1 MIRAALIAF
10 VAFLVLAAPA
20 SAATRPTQTG
30 LDNCVKS
37 QDITECRNVVN
48 DYYTLYVSE
57 VKADDA
63 DDACQTMM
71 YGAGT
76 YMEIVGI
83 EIDANKPAQAD
94 ANQAGGLLSFV
105 DQNCESPY
113 SDQVEQIATIAKN
126 WKKGDVPLQVQAI
139 NIIEGKPVP
148 LTQS

>member
-1 MIRAALIAF
+1 MIRAALIAL
-10 VAFLVLAAPA
+10 AILLTAAPA
-20 SAATRPTQTG
+20 SAEPKSTQTQ

-37 QDITECRNVVN
+37 QNIAECRNVVD
-48 DYYTLYVSE
+48 DYYHNYVAE

-63 DDACQTMM
+63 DAACQTMM

-83 EIDANKPAQAD
+83 EEDAGKPADKD
-94 ANQAGGLLSFV
+94 AQEAAGLLGFV
-105 DQNCESPY
+105 DQNCDSPY

-126 WKKGDVPLQVQAI
+126 WKQGDTPLQVQAI
-139 NIIEGKPVP
+139 NIIEGKPVS